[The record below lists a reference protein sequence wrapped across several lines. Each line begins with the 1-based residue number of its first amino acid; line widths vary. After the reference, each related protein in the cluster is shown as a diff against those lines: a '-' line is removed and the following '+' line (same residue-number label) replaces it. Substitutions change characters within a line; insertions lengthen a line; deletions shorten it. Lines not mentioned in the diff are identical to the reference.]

1 MRVHQK
7 LVYAIIHQQ
16 YETIDKLLNQGMDL
30 NAYDLSPIIDAM
42 DTNSPQMVEYLLDR
56 GADPNHQT
64 DDGSSPLFYVFDSED
79 PVRFARILLAHGA
92 DPNLQNRDGDTI
104 LMSIIR
110 DLQFRRSLEA
120 VIPDIVL
127 LLMQYGADIQDL
139 QNNRGETVQDL
150 ALKNPSLLSRSL
162 IPDRSV

>member
-7 LVYAIIHQQ
+7 LLYAIVNRRLDM
-16 YETIDKLLNQGMDL
+16 IDKLLNQGMDL
-30 NAYDLSPIIDAM
+30 NAYDLSPIVDAM
-42 DTNSPQMVEYLLDR
+42 DSNSPQMVEYLLDR

-127 LLMQYGADIQDL
+127 LLMQYGADIHSIE
-139 QNNRGETVQDL
+139 NNLGETVIDL

-162 IPDRSV
+162 IPHRSV